1 MNAGALFQ
9 KTEFIVPNM
18 RVTLLNY
25 FIFSA
30 SVINLKPQMGQ
41 ENDIYCHF
49 SIRFHQNCIVRN
61 TKQSGSWGREE
72 RDGGMPMSKGQAF
85 HMIIAV
91 HQDCFKVFIVLS
103 YPSGS

>member
-9 KTEFIVPNM
+9 ETEFFVSNM
-18 RVTLLNY
+18 RYY

-30 SVINLKPQMGQ
+30 SVINLKPQMGPKS
-41 ENDIYCHF
+41 DIYFHL

-72 RDGGMPMSKGQAF
+72 RDGGMPISKGYIFQ
-85 HMIIAV
+85 MIIAV
-91 HQDCFKVFIVLS
+91 HQDCFKVCLVSLYLS
-103 YPSGS
+103 DS